1 MTQYTH
7 TNRKGTWN
15 LWEETVD
22 LASGEKATVQYFLL
36 AGRTPR
42 NTARAAEAVM
52 AGHEIH
58 EIGKSKTPV
67 VSKKVTRNQG
77 EKNA

>member
-36 AGRTPR
+36 ASRTPR
-42 NTARAAEAVM
+42 TTARAAEAVM

-67 VSKKVTRNQG
+67 VSRIATKEGSK
-77 EKNA
+77 